1 MKYQKS
7 SFLISILLLFCLSS
21 YGNLIS
27 QKSKITASF
36 TVLGN
41 CGMCE
46 KVIETTAN
54 KLKGVKNAIWD
65 KEQNILTITYNS
77 KKISLIDIKKS
88 IANSGYDTDE
98 IKATKEAYDALHY
111 CCKYDRNLK
120 NEK

>member
-7 SFLISILLLFCLSS
+7 SFLIFILLLFSLSS

-65 KEQNILTITYNS
+65 KEQKILTITYNS

-111 CCKYDRNLK
+111 CCKYDREYK
-120 NEK
+120 NPS

>member
-54 KLKGVKNAIWD
+54 KLKGVKNVIWD
-65 KEQNILTITYNS
+65 KEQKILTITYNS

-111 CCKYDRNLK
+111 CCKYERKLK
-120 NEK
+120 NK

>member
-7 SFLISILLLFCLSS
+7 SILVSFLVLFCFSS
-21 YGNLIS
+21 YGNIIS
-27 QKSKITASF
+27 QKSKITTTF

-54 KLKGVKNAIWD
+54 KLKGVKNASWD
-65 KEQNILTITYNS
+65 KEQKTLTRTYNS
-77 KKISLIDIKKS
+77 RKISLIDIKKS

-111 CCKYDRNLK
+111 CCKYDREYK
-120 NEK
+120 K

>member
-1 MKYQKS
+1 MKHQKS
-7 SFLISILLLFCLSS
+7 SFLITILLLLLFCLSS
-21 YGNLIS
+21 FGNSIS

-65 KEQNILTITYNS
+65 KEQKILTITYNS

-111 CCKYDRNLK
+111 CCKYDREYK
-120 NEK
+120 K